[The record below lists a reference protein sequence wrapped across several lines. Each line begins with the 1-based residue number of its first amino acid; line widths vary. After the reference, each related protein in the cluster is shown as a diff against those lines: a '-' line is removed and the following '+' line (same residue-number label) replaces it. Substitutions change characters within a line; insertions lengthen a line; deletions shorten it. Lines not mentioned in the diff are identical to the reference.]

1 MADLKMSIH
10 NLIMINCMMWTLHVL
25 FFVTSNNMSLTLIVC
40 FKHYKIVYKCWQEL
54 IKVSEG
60 LIQN

>member
-1 MADLKMSIH
+1 
-10 NLIMINCMMWTLHVL
+10 MIWALHVL
-25 FFVTSNNMSLTLIVC
+25 FFLTSNNMSLTLIVC